1 MLNTLFFK
9 VDTENEKVYKKKEKF
24 FEKQKVVYKTLKKI
38 PYYSSRKNN
47 ILFSDFRNDL
57 NNSLNQFQTESK
69 NDILYAKF
77 TTKDRSTYDLDNILL
92 YNVLKESTNN
102 TFKNGII
109 CELKY
114 SETFD
119 NIYNHEYSYGLI
131 NKEEIDE
138 LFENDLKLFDFE
150 ISVFNKIIE
159 KERKTILKN
168 NFVFLGDKNK
178 NYGIVENFALDLE
191 LSTNYKFNIKMIKD
205 IIDAITLSLHYVDSK
220 MKNNYSILGYNENK
234 SGGEDNRLKLFRI
247 MKKNNTNEKLLLKGK
262 VFKY

>member
-92 YNVLKESTNN
+92 YNVLKTSANN

-119 NIYNHEYSYGLI
+119 NIYNHEYSYELI
-131 NKEEIDE
+131 NKEHAQE
-138 LFENDLKLFDFE
+138 LFEDNLKLFDFE
-150 ISVFNKIIE
+150 ISVFNKVKGE
-159 KERKTILKN
+159 KRKTILK
-168 NFVFLGDKNK
+168 K
-178 NYGIVENFALDLE
+178 
-191 LSTNYKFNIKMIKD
+191 
-205 IIDAITLSLHYVDSK
+205 
-220 MKNNYSILGYNENK
+220 IL
-234 SGGEDNRLKLFRI
+234 F
-247 MKKNNTNEKLLLKGK
+247 
-262 VFKY
+262 F